1 MYTERGNNYTV
12 PYSWG
17 LFLPLLHH
25 PHALGSRWVAMV
37 CSSDAWGTHW
47 GSSVEGLL
55 ICALDIHWDNSEHC
69 SVSAE
74 CWQML
79 HSEFFLP
86 IVSHPCWMDY
96 LQGFYKTNK
105 LLWELLIEKPH
116 TKDIW
121 WTIRYDF
128 NKYFSKTPITITGFP
143 NFRNLFYVALFF
155 YTLVQL
161 FDLQSA

>member
-17 LFLPLLHH
+17 LFLPHLHH
-25 PHALGSRWVAMV
+25 PHALGSRWVAKV

-79 HSEFFLP
+79 HSEFSLP

-105 LLWELLIEKPH
+105 LLCELLIKKNH

-128 NKYFSKTPITITGFP
+128 WINKIFLKNSYYHNRFSEFP
-143 NFRNLFYVALFF
+143 
-155 YTLVQL
+155 
-161 FDLQSA
+161 